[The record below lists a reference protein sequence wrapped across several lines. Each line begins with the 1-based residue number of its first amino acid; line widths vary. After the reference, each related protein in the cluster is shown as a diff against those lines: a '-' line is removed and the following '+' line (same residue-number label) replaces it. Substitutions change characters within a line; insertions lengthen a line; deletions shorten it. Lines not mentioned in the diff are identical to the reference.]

1 MSTTQKTADEV
12 CARFS
17 RLHWHDSKL
26 LNVHL
31 LRTFGERKYDLQLDI
46 DLITGFEQ
54 GEFQRS
60 DNTVVFEECRIVQM
74 DFDLLGI
81 VICGGDIGSATCY
94 VDAVDLESKYRAKL
108 PQFDFPQSYSP
119 LEECVGFLIE
129 MINPGGELVVFARN
143 FQLI

>member
-1 MSTTQKTADEV
+1 MSATQITADEV

-26 LNVHL
+26 LNLHL
-31 LRTFGERKYDLQLDI
+31 LKVPDERKYDLQLEI
-46 DLITGFEQ
+46 DLITGFEE

-60 DNTVVFEECRIVQM
+60 DRTAVFRECRIVQM
-74 DFDLLGI
+74 DLDLLGI

-94 VDAVDLESKYRAKL
+94 VDAVDLEKRYRAKL
-108 PQFDFPQSYSP
+108 GQFDFPQSYNP
-119 LEECVGFLIE
+119 LEECFAFLIE
-129 MINPGGELVVFARN
+129 MIHPGGEMIIFAKD